1 MHPDLHPDMLY
12 KMSQCQVCR
21 WVNPWWVH
29 VMLIVL
35 MVTILVAL
43 LELPSGTGRAVLP
56 IVPPP
61 GTAWVP
67 LIS

>member
-1 MHPDLHPDMLY
+1 ML
-12 KMSQCQVCR
+12 V
-21 WVNPWWVH
+21 
-29 VMLIVL
+29 VL

-43 LELPSGTGRAVLP
+43 LELLSGTGRAVLP